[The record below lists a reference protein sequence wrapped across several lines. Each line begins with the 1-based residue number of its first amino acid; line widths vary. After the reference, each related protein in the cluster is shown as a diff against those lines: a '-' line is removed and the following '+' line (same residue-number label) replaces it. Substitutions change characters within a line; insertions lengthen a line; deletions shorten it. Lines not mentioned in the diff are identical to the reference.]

1 MYLNESGINP
11 VYMLGNIATK
21 QPVFIN
27 KETEKYMKVEITR
40 ATTFINTSAKKVTD
54 IYQNTETPIEIKNC
68 TESDFDSN
76 ELMKENFRKFTGA
89 SLICV
94 KNVSDLYLIGD
105 SDSLDK
111 TTFKLKISRCYDEP
125 GEPKKCATEKEIDDF
140 IDFVMVVKFH

>member
-54 IYQNTETPIEIKNC
+54 IY
-68 TESDFDSN
+68 
-76 ELMKENFRKFTGA
+76 
-89 SLICV
+89 
-94 KNVSDLYLIGD
+94 
-105 SDSLDK
+105 
-111 TTFKLKISRCYDEP
+111 
-125 GEPKKCATEKEIDDF
+125 
-140 IDFVMVVKFH
+140 